1 MVTLLARMIT
11 SNAMYLIDTNIISE
25 LRKGQSANRGV
36 IEFMSKAGASNQR
49 CYLSVVTMGEL
60 HRGVA
65 MIRHRGDTAQANAL
79 SEWLETI
86 NVNYKDSLL
95 AVDYEISLIWANL
108 RVPNY
113 ENPLDKMIAATALSH
128 SLTLVTRNTKD
139 FKKTG
144 VTIINP
150 FTEG

>member
-1 MVTLLARMIT
+1 
-11 SNAMYLIDTNIISE
+11 
-25 LRKGQSANRGV
+25 
-36 IEFMSKAGASNQR
+36 MSKAGASNQR